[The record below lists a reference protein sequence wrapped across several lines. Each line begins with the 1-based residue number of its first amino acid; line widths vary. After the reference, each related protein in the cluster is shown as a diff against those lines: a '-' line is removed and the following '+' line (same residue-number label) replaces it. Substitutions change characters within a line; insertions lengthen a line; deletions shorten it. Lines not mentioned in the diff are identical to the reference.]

1 MLGARRRREM
11 FGAAQENARHCR
23 RVEVDGD
30 SGVVPWGIVST
41 SETYKNSVKLSFAK
55 RAMLDDPSRLLNSS
69 LDGKVRR
76 AINIH
81 EGYAINEAALKKLIR
96 AAVAR
101 KLKSKPKPRETSS
114 KP

>member
-1 MLGARRRREM
+1 M
-11 FGAAQENARHCR
+11 
-23 RVEVDGD
+23 
-30 SGVVPWGIVST
+30 VPWGIVST